1 MNSNKKIIGPF
12 KQILTMNGLPLKGAL
27 KDEQLKVI
35 KDGAI
40 LITDGLIEAVGNF
53 KTLQNDHPTVYVEEL
68 TEDLVALPGL
78 IDAHTH
84 ICFGGSR
91 AIDYAARN
99 NGKTYLEIAA
109 EGGGIWSTVNHTRE
123 ATDGT
128 LAVGMQDRIKKQIQ
142 NGITSVEVKSGYGLS
157 LEAELKMLRVI
168 NDVKKQA
175 DIDLIPT
182 CLAAHI
188 IPKEFNDEQRYLH
201 YILEHLV
208 PAIDAENLCK
218 RFDIFIEQSAF
229 SAEGSKIYLQN
240 LINKGFDITVHA
252 DQFTSGGSK
261 VAVEVGALSADHLEA
276 STDEDIQNL
285 AASNTVAVA
294 LPGASIGLGCKF
306 TPARKLLDA
315 GACLAIASDWNP
327 GSAPQGNL
335 LAQAAILGTFEKLS
349 TAEVLAGI
357 SVRAAKALN
366 LTDRGVLAE
375 NKIADL
381 CAFPTSDFRDILY
394 HQGELKPK
402 FVWKKGKQIL

>member
-12 KQILTMNGLPLKGAL
+12 KQILTMNGLPFKGAL
-27 KDEQLKVI
+27 KDEQLKII

-40 LITDGLIEAVGNF
+40 LITDGLIEAIGNF
-53 KTLQNDHPTVYVEEL
+53 KILQNDHPTVYVEEL

-128 LAVGMQDRIKKQIQ
+128 LATGMQNRIKKQIQ
-142 NGITSVEVKSGYGLS
+142 NGITTVEVKSGYGLS

-168 NDVKKQA
+168 NDVKRQA

-188 IPKEFNDEQRYLH
+188 IPKEFKDEQSYLH

-229 SAEGSKIYLQN
+229 SVAGSVPYLQS
-240 LINKGFDITVHA
+240 LKNKGFEITVHA
-252 DQFTSGGSK
+252 DQFTSGGCK

-294 LPGASIGLGCKF
+294 LPGASIGLGCNF

-366 LTDRGVLAE
+366 LIDRGVLAE

-381 CAFPTSDFRDILY
+381 CAFPTSDFREILY
-394 HQGELKPK
+394 HQGELKPR